1 MSLSG
6 NISFPE
12 WLKKNQ
18 RQVQNSLRASTPL
31 LRTLNGVNDHSL
43 IKPSMDFICLEHSG
57 RFKFASSLLALPLMP
72 RLSQDRWGTVTGAM
86 PISSGFL
93 ITNISSWLM
102 ITEEQANASDP
113 GWLFSPLGKLLA
125 HRTGCP
131 HCCAPRVYCIIFEEL
146 CPRNHS
152 KMLSL
157 PEFTPKDDFALA
169 VLIRRAVKIFRL
181 EVSMLDWASFTVFFL
196 NT

>member
-43 IKPSMDFICLEHSG
+43 IKPSMDFICPEHSG

-86 PISSGFL
+86 PISSWILNHQHFFM
-93 ITNISSWLM
+93 TNDHRRASKCLRSRVALQPSWKASGSQDRLPSLLCTQSLLHYLRGALPKEPQQDVISSRVHPKRWLC
-102 ITEEQANASDP
+102 T
-113 GWLFSPLGKLLA
+113 
-125 HRTGCP
+125 C
-131 HCCAPRVYCIIFEEL
+131 RV
-146 CPRNHS
+146 NS
-152 KMLSL
+152 
-157 PEFTPKDDFALA
+157 
-169 VLIRRAVKIFRL
+169 
-181 EVSMLDWASFTVFFL
+181 
-196 NT
+196 